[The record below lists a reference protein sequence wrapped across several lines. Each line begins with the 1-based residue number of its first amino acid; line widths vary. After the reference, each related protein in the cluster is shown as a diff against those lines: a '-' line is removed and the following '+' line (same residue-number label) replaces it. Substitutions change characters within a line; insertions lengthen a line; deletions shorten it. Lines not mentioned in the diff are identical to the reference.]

1 MSKEKQDEQVFDL
14 NRIRDLIELMKEH
27 DLNEVDLRQDT
38 QRIRLRRGAE
48 NVPMMTLPQ
57 GVSGSSVGNSD
68 APPAVETKSENTV
81 FIVSPTV
88 GTFYSK
94 ANPDSSPFVKVGDVV
109 SPDTVVCLV
118 EAMKMYNEI
127 TAGVSGKIIACLVN
141 NEEAVDVNKPLF
153 KVIPS

>member
-1 MSKEKQDEQVFDL
+1 
-14 NRIRDLIELMKEH
+14 MKEH

-38 QRIRLRRGAE
+38 QRIRLRRGPE
-48 NVPMMTLPQ
+48 NVPMMTLPP
-57 GVSGSSVGNSD
+57 GLSTTSSGTPSGAGD
-68 APPAVETKSENTV
+68 APSTPETKSDNAV
-81 FIVSPTV
+81 FIISPTV
-88 GTFYSK
+88 GTFYNRPS
-94 ANPDSSPFVKVGDVV
+94 PDTSPFVKVGDVV
-109 SPDTVVCLV
+109 SSDTVVCLV